1 MAHSV
6 PMPSRPKHL
15 LLEPRAARRVFYDL
29 DTPVTLERLARGEQ
43 VPYIGPR
50 GLSPYD
56 LVLSFSGGAS
66 LDQLRSRLGAAEAVP
81 LYGNV
86 DPDVHQPVEPVHE
99 YRCDLSYRGTYS
111 ADRQD
116 AVSSACSSSQPIEQ
130 LSSSPTACPA
140 CVRPVES
147 WCSIALARA
156 RMRNLSPRV
165 RSTSSSAAN

>member
-1 MAHSV
+1 VRVAAAREFDSADGSLC
-6 PMPSRPKHL
+6 PDALEAEAL
-15 LLEPRAARRVFYDL
+15 LLESRAGRRVFYDL

-99 YRCDLSYRGTYS
+99 YRCDCRT
-111 ADRQD
+111 
-116 AVSSACSSSQPIEQ
+116 
-130 LSSSPTACPA
+130 
-140 CVRPVES
+140 
-147 WCSIALARA
+147 
-156 RMRNLSPRV
+156 
-165 RSTSSSAAN
+165 